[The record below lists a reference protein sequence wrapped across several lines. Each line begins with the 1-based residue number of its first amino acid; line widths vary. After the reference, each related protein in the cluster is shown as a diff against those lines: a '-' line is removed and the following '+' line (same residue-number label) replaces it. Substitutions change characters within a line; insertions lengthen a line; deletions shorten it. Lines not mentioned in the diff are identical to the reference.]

1 MDHISN
7 LLSTIRNGQG
17 IKLLSI
23 KIKKLN
29 ISIQILDILISNGY
43 IRGYK
48 VNGNLIE
55 VLLKYNK
62 GFGVIN
68 KIERISKPGNKFY
81 IKSFNLWK
89 IQNMQNKTLIL
100 STNKGL
106 LSCKDA
112 LKLRVGGEVLFKIS

>member
-7 LLSTIRNGQG
+7 LLTTIRNGQG
-17 IKLLSI
+17 IKLLSV

-29 ISIQILDILISNGY
+29 ISVQILDLLIKNGY

-48 VNGNLIE
+48 IQDDFIE

-106 LSCKDA
+106 FSCKDA
-112 LKLRVGGEVLFKIS
+112 LKFKLGGEVLFKIS